1 MEFKKIIKKE
11 ILESLNSVKITEDV
25 TGDKDAYRTAK
36 AKQRVSDVEERLG
49 KWGGHNL
56 PELKNLFTDS
66 QLSIEPFQFSF
77 VLQVP
82 EVQESLNLP
91 KPILFESLVSRVSNQ
106 KPFTL
111 DIKGKDEIFTMTFDE
126 KEMITNLPGTE
137 NSIRALKAGE
147 EAPNGKFYNV
157 KLSKDFLNVAK
168 EKTENKEGDNDKD
181 GENQTEDGGSKKGSG
196 SENNEQFFNDL
207 TGFFQFIV
215 NNKNIK
221 GGVKKESFFNEIDS
235 ILKEEGENV
244 EKKPEEDKSFIGRV
258 WLKNVKLAPK
268 AEKRRRGD
276 VESYEDSQDQS
287 EDIDPNISM
296 INLPNQGVNVKL
308 SLKILDKNF
317 TPEQQNSLKTIKN
330 DVGIGNNVKQVS
342 VKSSLSNKDYIIIS
356 YAKDKYLVC
365 KIDKTR
371 KLLNTLHKV
380 QIQPNAGRQE
390 NLDHPIN
397 AQIEFTI

>member
-1 MEFKKIIKKE
+1 
-11 ILESLNSVKITEDV
+11 
-25 TGDKDAYRTAK
+25 
-36 AKQRVSDVEERLG
+36 
-49 KWGGHNL
+49 
-56 PELKNLFTDS
+56 
-66 QLSIEPFQFSF
+66 
-77 VLQVP
+77 
-82 EVQESLNLP
+82 
-91 KPILFESLVSRVSNQ
+91 
-106 KPFTL
+106 
-111 DIKGKDEIFTMTFDE
+111 MTFDE

-168 EKTENKEGDNDKD
+168 EKTENEVGGEGKD
-181 GENQTEDGGSKKGSG
+181 
-196 SENNEQFFNDL
+196 EQFFNDL

-276 VESYEDSQDQS
+276 VKSYEDSQDQS

-317 TPEQQNSLKTIKN
+317 TPEQQNSLKIIKN

-342 VKSSLSNKDYIIIS
+342 VKPSLSNKDYIIIS